1 MRLDHKRLLTAMGIS
16 SCFVGLLLTWLGPL
30 VDFDLTISL
39 LGLGH
44 GNSLTVHIR
53 KNEPRKDSSF
63 TTASEAV
70 GLLPRE
76 QKATDNIAEV
86 QQEFPPVDSP
96 KQAVELQPRKD
107 WHAIAKEVVRSIDA
121 TNSRQE
127 ESRAYMW
134 QKSHSVM
141 FKPSEAIKS
150 IDEEPLLSEI
160 RFIRRSR
167 VLGLGFNFGSC
178 FFGIPIA
185 GVPVE
190 DRSVAL
196 TLFVCTSES

>member
-1 MRLDHKRLLTAMGIS
+1 MGIS
-16 SCFVGLLLTWLGPL
+16 SCFVALLLAWPGPL
-30 VDFDLTISL
+30 VDFDLTASL
-39 LGLGH
+39 LGLEH
-44 GNSLTVHIR
+44 EDSLTVHIR
-53 KNEPRKDSSF
+53 KSEPKKDSNH
-63 TTASEAV
+63 TTANKSV
-70 GLLPRE
+70 RLPPPE
-76 QKATDNIAEV
+76 QKAPDSIAEV
-86 QQEFPPVDSP
+86 QQELPPVDSP
-96 KQAVELQPRKD
+96 RQAVELQPEKD
-107 WHAIAKEVVRSIDA
+107 WHAIAKEVVRTIDA

-134 QKSHSVM
+134 QRSRSIM
-141 FKPSEAIKS
+141 FEPADDIVLNDEA
-150 IDEEPLLSEI
+150 PLLSDI

-190 DRSVAL
+190 DRSVAI